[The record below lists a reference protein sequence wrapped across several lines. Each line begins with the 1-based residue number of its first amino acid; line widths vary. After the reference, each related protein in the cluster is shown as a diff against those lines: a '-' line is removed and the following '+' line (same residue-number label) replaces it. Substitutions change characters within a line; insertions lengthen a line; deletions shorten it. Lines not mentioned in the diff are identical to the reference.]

1 MDLTNM
7 IENTYAEVVEIYR
20 HLHRHPELSEQEIET
35 ANYICRTL
43 DAHNIPYQRDIAG
56 HGIVALIEGNG
67 SGCIGIRADIDALAI
82 TETTGVP
89 YASVNPGVMH
99 ACGHDMHIAILL
111 GTGMVLNEIKD
122 QLTGSVKLI
131 FQPAEETTGGA
142 HQMIEA
148 GVLQQPAVSAMIG
161 LHVDPAFETG
171 SIVLRR
177 GVMNAAVNDFTME
190 IKGKQCHGAQPER
203 GIDPIVVAADMIMTL
218 QTIATRFTA
227 ATNPVVVSI
236 GSIQGGTGCNIIPG
250 EVIMRGTLRAVS
262 NETLDSIKNRVEQIA
277 AGTTA
282 TYGASVQFEWM
293 ETPFP
298 PLINDDRVIDIVE
311 KAADDIGFAVHHMP
325 ETSMGA
331 DDFAFFTEAVPG
343 AYFNLGCA
351 PKGTTLSP
359 LHNGNFIGDEKALRA
374 GMEIELQTVL
384 ALMEKNS
391 KRI

>member
-1 MDLTNM
+1 
-7 IENTYAEVVEIYR
+7 
-20 HLHRHPELSEQEIET
+20 
-35 ANYICRTL
+35 
-43 DAHNIPYQRDIAG
+43 
-56 HGIVALIEGNG
+56 
-67 SGCIGIRADIDALAI
+67 
-82 TETTGVP
+82 
-89 YASVNPGVMH
+89 
-99 ACGHDMHIAILL
+99 
-111 GTGMVLNEIKD
+111 
-122 QLTGSVKLI
+122 
-131 FQPAEETTGGA
+131 
-142 HQMIEA
+142 MIEA

-250 EVIMRGTLRAVS
+250 EVIMQGTLRAVS

-282 TYGASVQFEWM
+282 TYGASAQFEWM

-298 PLINDDRVIDIVE
+298 PLINDDGVIDIVE

-351 PKGTTLSP
+351 PKGATLSP
-359 LHNGNFIGDEKALRA
+359 LHNGNFIGDEKALCA